1 MNSKSSRTGPAFESL
16 EAAMIARP
24 IGNHSNAQKQYG
36 PKGVRHEREKEMST
50 DKLGFDRAC

>member
-24 IGNHSNAQKQYG
+24 IGNHSNAQKTN
-36 PKGVRHEREKEMST
+36 RLERSK
-50 DKLGFDRAC
+50 A